1 MKGIMTTGLASP
13 STFEVR
19 QPLNASNIAFFT
31 KLVLLSK
38 RLGNIIYMF
47 VRINTLVLKSE
58 NGRGTFVSKVVLL
71 ISSVVVGVLI
81 MISPGFITGH
91 TFGSTQYQ
99 GSLYIA
105 EFVVRSLALIIGLM
119 VIYDGIKS
127 FFKRLENI

>member
-1 MKGIMTTGLASP
+1 M
-13 STFEVR
+13 
-19 QPLNASNIAFFT
+19 
-31 KLVLLSK
+31 
-38 RLGNIIYMF
+38 
-47 VRINTLVLKSE
+47 
-58 NGRGTFVSKVVLL
+58 SKVVLL

-105 EFVVRSLALIIGLM
+105 EFVVRSLALIIGLI

-127 FFKRLENI
+127 FSKDRKIYKTEFRNTLPITW